1 MWFRRNWRRVER
13 GKCLDMPASP
23 TALAVW
29 LHCDAAPQAS
39 ARICQQHG
47 RGWFRSEHQGK
58 ETAKPAS
65 PVAVRVRLRYAV
77 ALQSSADSC

>member
-1 MWFRRNWRRVER
+1 
-13 GKCLDMPASP
+13 MPASS
-23 TALAVW
+23 TALTVW
-29 LHCDAAPQAS
+29 CDAAPQAS

-47 RGWFRSEHQGK
+47 RGWVRSEHQGK

-65 PVAVRVRLRYAV
+65 SAAARVRPCYAA